1 MKFFH
6 LADLHLGKSIHGFS
20 LIEEGDQPYW
30 VERFLEA
37 VEEQRPDAVVIAGD
51 VYDRAVPPKEAV
63 ELFDRMLTALSW
75 KGIPALIVA
84 GNHDSGPRLAF
95 ASGLLEREGVY
106 IAGEAKAEM
115 AHVTLQDEFG
125 PVTFWLMPF
134 LFPAAVRYALEREE
148 LSSYDEAV
156 RALLEEQPIDFSQ
169 RNVLVA
175 HQFVVSGGEK
185 PEMGGSETTVGGLGQ
200 VDASAFDG
208 VDYVAL
214 GHIHGAQKI
223 GRETVRY
230 GGSPLPYS
238 FSEVNQKKGL
248 TLVELGEKGQVSV
261 RLLELPA
268 LHKMRQEK
276 GTLEEVLGR
285 EEDGRSREDYLR
297 VVLTDTQMPARAM
310 EQLRAVYPN
319 LMEVVREAARPG
331 GESASSQAGE
341 VKERP
346 LEELFWDFFAH
357 QTGEVPDQFQLEL
370 VEFTSEQARRGEISG
385 KRKQEEPDRDTPALV
400 EFALRHTGE
409 EEPVCGPTD

>member
-30 VERFLEA
+30 ADHFLKA
-37 VEEQRPDAVVIAGD
+37 VDEQRPDGVVIAGD
-51 VYDRAVPPKEAV
+51 IYDRAVPPKEAV
-63 ELFDRMLTALSW
+63 ELFDQMLTALARR
-75 KGIPALIVA
+75 GIPVLIVA

-115 AHVTLQDEFG
+115 VHVTLQDEFG

-134 LFPAAVRYALEREE
+134 LFPAAVRYALDQED
-148 LSSYDEAV
+148 LGSYDEAV
-156 RALLEEQPIDFSQ
+156 RVLLAEQRIDFSQ

-208 VDYVAL
+208 FDYVAL

-223 GRETVRY
+223 GREEVRY

-238 FSEVNQKKGL
+238 FSEVNQRKGL
-248 TLVELGEKGQVSV
+248 TLVEMGEKGQLSV
-261 RLLELPA
+261 RLLELPP

-276 GTLEEVLGR
+276 GTLEEILNR
-285 EEDGRSREDYLR
+285 EGDEISQEDYLR
-297 VVLTDTQMPARAM
+297 VVLTDPQMPARAM

-319 LMEVVREAARPG
+319 LMEVVREGTRPE
-331 GESASSQAGE
+331 GEPIYSKVGA
-341 VKERP
+341 VKEKP
-346 LEELFWDFFAH
+346 LEELFWNFFAH
-357 QTGEVPDQFQLEL
+357 QTGEVPDQFQLSL
-370 VEFTSEQARRGEISG
+370 VEFTSEQVRRGG
-385 KRKQEEPDRDTPALV
+385 APGRQKREEPDSDTLALV
-400 EFALRHTGE
+400 EFALRHTGGE
-409 EEPVCGPTD
+409 ELSCGPTN